1 MFDKLL
7 KIVSEDR
14 IKKDEPLSK
23 HTSFNIG
30 GPADYYVIVN
40 NEAELSEILK
50 LAKKESINYFL
61 IGNGSNLLVGDLG
74 IRGLV
79 IRLGGEFDEVL
90 VNGDNITA
98 GAGAT
103 LSKVAKA
110 AMDAS
115 KTGLEF
121 AAGIPGTVGGALVMN
136 AGAYGG
142 EMKQVVTKV
151 SVLTKDGEIKNL
163 SSEEMKFGYRHSLL
177 KEEELI
183 ALKCEMVLSDGDKD
197 AIRNTMK
204 DLASKRKE
212 KQPLEYPSAG
222 STFKR
227 PEGYFAGKLIEDSGL
242 GGFSINDAQVSEKH
256 KGFVI
261 NRGNASAQDVKE
273 LIEEVKN
280 RVLTSQGVLLEP
292 EVIMVGEFR

>member
-1 MFDKLL
+1 MYDKLL

-40 NEAELSEILK
+40 NEAELSEVLK

-197 AIRNTMK
+197 TIRNTMK